1 MTMTLVDQINAL
13 EWSDDARRMYQGLMQ
28 HSASDE
34 AGAVVLVA
42 AAALLAREYPTLQ
55 PADRDDLADLVREF
69 GALVREVRRELSLP
83 RPPYLRLVGG
93 HSA

>member
-34 AGAVVLVA
+34 AGAA
-42 AAALLAREYPTLQ
+42 AATRTTALLAREYPTLQ
-55 PADRDDLADLVREF
+55 PADQDDLADLVREF

>member
-1 MTMTLVDQINAL
+1 MEMTLVDQINAL
-13 EWSDDARRMYQGLMQ
+13 EWSDDARRMYQGLMR

-55 PADRDDLADLVREF
+55 PADQDDLANLIREF
-69 GALVREVRRELSLP
+69 RELVLEVRREMSLP

-93 HSA
+93 CPA